1 MANMAAR
8 TLSRM
13 PEATVYNFYG
23 GFATLEKSKDKT
35 GEDYSGPN
43 WFTDG
48 MNGIY

>member
-8 TLSRM
+8 TIDRT
-13 PEATVYNFYG
+13 PDAETYNFYG
-23 GFATLEKSKDKT
+23 GFATVEKSKDST
-35 GEDYSGPN
+35 GKLYQGPQ